1 MTVPTIV
8 TTVELEC
15 HRCNLT
21 IPVGEQ
27 VTLTDFGWVHPVCD
41 ISNALGMSDLTIPPL
56 GPWSDPCQ
64 S

>member
-1 MTVPTIV
+1 MTIV
-8 TTVELEC
+8 TTTPIEC
-15 HRCNLT
+15 HRCNLM

-27 VTLTDFGWVHPVCD
+27 VALTEFGWVHLMCD
-41 ISNALGMSDLTIPPL
+41 IDNALSMSDLTIPPL

>member
-1 MTVPTIV
+1 MTIV
-8 TTVELEC
+8 TTTPIEC

-27 VTLTDFGWVHPVCD
+27 VTLTEFGWVHLICD
-41 ISNALGMSDLTIPPL
+41 IDNALGMSDLTIPPL